1 MTLRLI
7 TAPAVEPVTVAE
19 VMQWSRIDTSNQ
31 EPAPGV
37 ITAALAAPAIAGNV
51 DNGAHRY
58 LATFVTA
65 DGETQAGTISA
76 AVTVADKTVNGKVE
90 LTAIP
95 LGGTVVT
102 SRKLYRTAAGGSTY
116 LLLATLADN
125 TTTVYSDNIADA
137 ALGAGAPSVN
147 TTTDPMLGMLIK
159 AARKVAENITGRG
172 FITQT
177 WERVY
182 DKFPGNEIEIG
193 MLPIQS
199 ITSLKYYDGDGV
211 LQTLSSADY
220 VLDADTLPG
229 WVLPAYGVS
238 WPTTFDMAQAVIT
251 RFVAGYG
258 STGLTVPAEIRM
270 WISVQV
276 AAAYN
281 APEGMMSS
289 SGAFVPRPLPFI
301 DGLLDA
307 YRLRWI

>member
-1 MTLRLI
+1 MTLRII
-7 TAPAVEPVTVAE
+7 TAPAVEPVTAAE
-19 VMQWSRIDTSNQ
+19 VKAWSRIDASGS

-37 ITAALAAPAIAGNV
+37 ITAALAAPPIAGNV

-58 LATFVTA
+58 RATFVTA

-95 LGGTVVT
+95 LGGALVT
-102 SRKLYRTAAGGSTY
+102 ARKIYRTVAAGSTY

-125 TTTVYSDNIADA
+125 TTTVYTDNIADA
-137 ALGAGAPSVN
+137 SLGAGAPSVN
-147 TTTDPMLGMLIK
+147 TTSDPLLGMLIK
-159 AARKVAENITGRG
+159 AARGVAEKPGYR

-177 WERVY
+177 WEQVY
-182 DKFPGNEIEIG
+182 DKFPAREIKIG

-199 ITSLKYYDGDGV
+199 ITSLKYYDAAGV
-211 LQTLSSADY
+211 LQTMSSADY

-238 WPTTFDMAQAVIT
+238 WPSTYDMAQAVIV

-258 STGLTVPAEIRM
+258 SAGLSVPAEIRM
-270 WISVQV
+270 WISVQC
-276 AAAYN
+276 AAAYDN
-281 APEGMMSS
+281 P
-289 SGAFVPRPLPFI
+289 SGLMDGKAAALPFI

-307 YRLRWI
+307 CRLRWL